1 MDGNPEGTPNPLN
14 PVQGTASAANQ
25 PQPSTGMATG
35 TGNNYGGYMEEP
47 ANFAEPSTPTTSSMP
62 EMAKPSMSSSAM
74 PNIPEA
80 PRHNYNNGY
89 ANRSVI
95 DPMMR
100 PVSHTPE
107 AQADG
112 LSRAES
118 SFDSFSELD
127 NTSFDQ
133 LGQDFGQL
141 PNNGPD
147 LVAKDSIVEPV
158 GGNKKKKAL
167 VACAITL
174 IIIAIICGVAA
185 IVVALMNNNGDD
197 RVTKAIEKMLNGE
210 IPSIV
215 AANGKITSSTTEP
228 DRYYLDDNEGIVA
241 PTVNPLSPISTTINF
256 DGTFDAKSSINTVS
270 ATLGMNYSDGSKV
283 AINIHEQRNESGDV
297 FFKVSGLGDI
307 VKMFGTGTLNQEVLV
322 YGDSDG
328 TTTTE
333 IVAGNCAEGTTDS
346 TNCLPS
352 SQDDTSIMSGLMT
365 VYGSL
370 LNSIDDQW
378 ILVSGDFSEEMEN
391 LAIFDNS
398 TTCTIEAFE
407 SLPKYSKDFISS
419 YKANP
424 FIISSTDNLGI
435 AKKKNEL
442 YKLTFDSNKMS
453 AFINSLNNNGFINE
467 LNACNNSTA
476 TNSQVTPSMLEEI
489 VKNLPA
495 IYAEIDENNNFT
507 RFYFKTTTD
516 NLDDTSTT
524 TEADINLSYP
534 SEVRVIDPTDYMD
547 MSTLL
552 DSVLTTLLQSGT
564 TPLLEPTNS

>member
-47 ANFAEPSTPTTSSMP
+47 ASFAEPSTPTTSSMP
-62 EMAKPSMSSSAM
+62 EMAKPSMPSSAM

-89 ANRSVI
+89 ANRGVI

-107 AQADG
+107 VQADS
-112 LSRAES
+112 LSRAEN

-141 PNNGPD
+141 PNNEPE
-147 LVAKDSIVEPV
+147 LVAKDSIVEPA
-158 GGNKKKKAL
+158 GGNKKKKAMI
-167 VACAITL
+167 VGAIVL
-174 IIIAIICGVAA
+174 ILIAIACGTAA
-185 IVVALMNNNGDD
+185 IVLALIHNNGGD
-197 RVTKAIEKMLNGE
+197 RVTKAIEKLLDGE
-210 IPSIV
+210 IPTIV

-228 DRYYLDDNEGIVA
+228 DRYYLDDDESIIA
-241 PTVNPLSPISTTINF
+241 PDPNPFSPISTTINF
-256 DGTFDAKSSINTVS
+256 DGTFDTKSSINTIS

-283 AINIHEQRNESGDV
+283 AIDIHEQRNETGDV

-328 TTTTE
+328 TTAEVLTD
-333 IVAGNCAEGTTDS
+333 NCIEG
-346 TNCLPS
+346 TNCLSS
-352 SQDDTSIMSGLMT
+352 SQDDTSMMDGLMT

-370 LNSIDDQW
+370 LNSIDNQW
-378 ILVSGDFSEEMEN
+378 ILVSDGFSDEMEN

-398 TTCTIEAFE
+398 TTCTINAFE
-407 SLPKYSKDFISS
+407 SLPKYSKDFMNN

-424 FIISSTDNLGI
+424 FITYSTDNLGI

-467 LNACNNSTA
+467 LNACSKSQA
-476 TNSQVTPSMLEEI
+476 TNSQVTPSMLEETI
-489 VKNLPA
+489 KNLPA
-495 IYAEIDENNNFT
+495 VYAEIDENNNFT
-507 RFYFKTTTD
+507 RFYFKTTMD
-516 NLDDTSTT
+516 NSDDTSSTI
-524 TEADINLSYP
+524 EADINLSYP
-534 SEVRVIDPTDYMD
+534 QEVRVTDPTDYVD
-547 MSTLL
+547 MSTLMN
-552 DSVLTTLLQSGT
+552 SVLTTMFQSGT
-564 TPLLEPTNS
+564 TPLLESTND